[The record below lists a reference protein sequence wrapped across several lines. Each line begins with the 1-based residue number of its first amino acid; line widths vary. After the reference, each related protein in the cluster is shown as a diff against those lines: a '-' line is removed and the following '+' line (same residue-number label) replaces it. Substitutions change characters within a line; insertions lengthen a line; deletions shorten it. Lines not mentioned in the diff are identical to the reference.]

1 MAKDENINV
10 KLTSEQRKILKD
22 LIGEMGSNEPEIIR
36 NIFLSWAS
44 EHGLMSEIIKKRW
57 QENEEKKK

>member
-1 MAKDENINV
+1 LAKDENINV
-10 KLTSEQRKILKD
+10 KLTSEQRKFLKD

-36 NIFLSWAS
+36 NIFLAWAS

-57 QENEEKKK
+57 KEKK